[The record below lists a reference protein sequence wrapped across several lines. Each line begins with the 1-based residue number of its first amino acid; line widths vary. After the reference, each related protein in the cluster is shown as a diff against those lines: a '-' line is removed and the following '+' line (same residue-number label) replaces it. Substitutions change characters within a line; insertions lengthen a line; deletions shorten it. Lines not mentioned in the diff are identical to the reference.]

1 MHLPNK
7 TRWIFWVSE
16 PWYSHAARTYNNLQS
31 TQGMTINRTGP
42 HRVKLADVSARRQF
56 APGSLANHE
65 MMKALNTKK

>member
-16 PWYSHAARTYNNLQS
+16 PWYSDAARTYNNLQS

-42 HRVKLADVSARRQF
+42 HRTTPDLTES
-56 APGSLANHE
+56 S
-65 MMKALNTKK
+65 